1 MTFVSYSQNYEDVRL
16 WRAFCDIEAGR
27 YIDVGGQDPIRDSV
41 SLAFYQR
48 GWRGLHVE
56 PTPAYAAALRNGRP
70 DEVVIEAAI
79 ATAPGPIR
87 FFEIPTSGL
96 STGIADI
103 AQRHSDAGWLCQE
116 ILVPTVTLAGVFES
130 FGPEPIHWLKI
141 DVEGMEADVI
151 ASWGDHPARPAVLVI
166 EATAPNTQTPTHT
179 AWHAMVL
186 ARGYHDVAFDGLSR
200 FFVHESHEH
209 LRDRIA
215 ECPNVFDGFQV
226 SDTHFSAGQVR
237 AEKDEA
243 IAEVRTELLAR
254 IDAREAAD
262 NAEKA
267 RLASECEEAQNQLS
281 ENEVALGKAKQQ
293 LADATAA
300 LDALRQDH
308 GKVLREVGHLQG
320 QLVTMAQA
328 HTERFADAAVLR
340 EHIERQLE
348 RAEEEL
354 RTARSDASADRA
366 LHSAALSNAK
376 GEIAKLAG
384 VQAILAQQLAEATAQ
399 RDSLAENL
407 ASSQRKTAD
416 QHGRLQAEIDRLN
429 DHIAWREEQLRR
441 ATELLV
447 ASPDFFVKLPRVRA
461 TLVRWLAP
469 RAALVALA
477 EHATAIRQFQ
487 REAVV
492 PTAPLP
498 DRGGNLSHPGN
509 PPVADAAFKYGNFEM
524 IESDE
529 PITSVPRL
537 LAPHDRE
544 FIHAA
549 YQSVLGRAP
558 DHEGEVYYLNRLRA
572 GAHKLAILRQLRRS
586 PEGRAFIPG
595 VAGLDRAIKR
605 HRWATLPLV
614 GVLVRLITGA
624 EGNRATHR
632 HLRVLANEIGRMEGG
647 QAELAR
653 AVRQIAEHSEVIAE
667 RTTAPPTEPPV
678 AAPAAP
684 VEPAVATPPR
694 LDAGHMSENL
704 DSAER
709 RLLSEARLFALT
721 HGAPA

>member
-1 MTFVSYSQNYEDVRL
+1 
-16 WRAFCDIEAGR
+16 
-27 YIDVGGQDPIRDSV
+27 
-41 SLAFYQR
+41 
-48 GWRGLHVE
+48 
-56 PTPAYAAALRNGRP
+56 
-70 DEVVIEAAI
+70 
-79 ATAPGPIR
+79 
-87 FFEIPTSGL
+87 
-96 STGIADI
+96 
-103 AQRHSDAGWLCQE
+103 
-116 ILVPTVTLAGVFES
+116 
-130 FGPEPIHWLKI
+130 
-141 DVEGMEADVI
+141 
-151 ASWGDHPARPAVLVI
+151 
-166 EATAPNTQTPTHT
+166 
-179 AWHAMVL
+179 
-186 ARGYHDVAFDGLSR
+186 R

-209 LRDRIA
+209 LRGRIA

-226 SDTHFSAGQVR
+226 SDTHFSAGQIC

-243 IAEVRTELLAR
+243 IAEVRAEMLAR

-262 NAEKA
+262 NAEKT
-267 RLASECEEAQNQLS
+267 RLASECEEAQNRLA
-281 ENEVALGKAKQQ
+281 ENKVALGKAKQQ
-293 LADATAA
+293 LVETSEQLGKATHHTTEKDAELRETKNCLVETSAELARVNYRAAGAERTLADATAA

-308 GKVLREVGHLQG
+308 GKVLREVGQLEG

-328 HTERFADAAVLR
+328 HTERFADAALLR
-340 EHIERQLE
+340 EHIERRLE

-354 RTARSDASADRA
+354 HTARSDAAADRA
-366 LHSAALSNAK
+366 LHSAALSNATD
-376 GEIAKLAG
+376 EIAKLTG
-384 VQAILAQQLAEATAQ
+384 VQAMLAQQLAEATAQ

-407 ASSQRKTAD
+407 ASSQRETAD

-429 DHIAWREEQLRR
+429 GHIAWREEQLQR

-447 ASPDFFVKLPRVRA
+447 AAPDFFVKLPRVRA

-469 RAALVALA
+469 RAALVSLA
-477 EHATAIRQFQ
+477 EHAAAIRQFQ

-498 DRGGNLSHPGN
+498 DRGGNLSHSGN

-572 GAHKLAILRQLRRS
+572 GEHKLAILRQLRRS

-605 HRWATLPLV
+605 HRWATLPLIGWV
-614 GVLVRLITGA
+614 IRLITGA
-624 EGNRATHR
+624 EGDSATHR
-632 HLRVLANEIGRMEGG
+632 HLRVLANEIGRMEDG

-653 AVRQIAEHSEVIAE
+653 AVRQIAERTEVIAE
-667 RTTAPPTEPPV
+667 RTTAPPPEPPV
-678 AAPAAP
+678 AAPADALRQNP
-684 VEPAVATPPR
+684 ENTPEPIDPSTELPAASRQIYRQLMRSYER
-694 LDAGHMSENL
+694 L
-704 DSAER
+704 
-709 RLLSEARLFALT
+709 
-721 HGAPA
+721 